1 MKYLLDTNVISEL
14 ISQNPNKQVVDWID
28 GVDDQLMC
36 LSVITIGEIKQGIE
50 KLAESDRKKRLNRW
64 LNEELLVR
72 FDDRILVIDIPVMLA
87 WGTLVGRLEWQ
98 GRPLPAID
106 SIIAAIVLTH
116 DLQLV
121 TRNEKDFAGTGV
133 TIVNPWLN

>member
-1 MKYLLDTNVISEL
+1 VKYLLDTNVISEL

-50 KLAESDRKKRLNRW
+50 KVAESDRKKRLNRW